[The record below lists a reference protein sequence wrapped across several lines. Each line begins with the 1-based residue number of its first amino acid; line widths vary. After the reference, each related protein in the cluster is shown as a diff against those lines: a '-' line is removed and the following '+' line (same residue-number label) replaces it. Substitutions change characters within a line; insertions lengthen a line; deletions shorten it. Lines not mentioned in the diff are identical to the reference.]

1 MKKIIMMITSL
12 FICLF
17 VFMACNSFVYADEL
31 TTSEPTTESE
41 PTQTTESEKSSIS
54 SSESSSETT
63 TTEPEEPSDEDNVI
77 NITQEDIDKII
88 EAAKQGNID
97 EVKNLLIGTIGF
109 TSFAILM
116 ALIYLVKMKLKQV
129 NESKLLENASEST
142 NENIK
147 ALANQL
153 NEIASMINLKMDG
166 VETNVKNYYQAL
178 NSEKV
183 EEATKK
189 AEEIAKALE
198 VAMNLN
204 NLKTSEEETQKE
216 ETQYEVEEE
225 KVTE

>member
-17 VFMACNSFVYADEL
+17 VFMACNSFVYADEV

-41 PTQTTESEKSSIS
+41 PTQTTESEKPSIS
-54 SSESSSETT
+54 SSESSSKT
-63 TTEPEEPSDEDNVI
+63 TTEPEEPNDEDNVI

-109 TSFAILM
+109 TSFTILM
-116 ALIYLVKMKLKQV
+116 ALIYLVKMKLKQA

-204 NLKTSEEETQKE
+204 NLKTSEEETPKE

>member
-17 VFMACNSFVYADEL
+17 VFMACNSFVYADEIA
-31 TTSEPTTESE
+31 TSEPTTESE
-41 PTQTTESEKSSIS
+41 PTQATESEKPSIS
-54 SSESSSETT
+54 SSESSSEPT